1 MFDFTIN
8 MTEEEATALTP
19 AENENADAID
29 ENPERDELAAKWKK
43 RLEFARKH
51 WKSYHERCKYNRE
64 VVANI
69 DKDANPESPDYN
81 KLQANLIFGTISA
94 LVPVVYARAPE
105 ISVVPKCPHD
115 HAKAFANTLQELI
128 NAQIKEANL
137 KEIGKDTVRS
147 CVTTSIGCVKVIW
160 QDSYYTNP
168 MLKKRLDDAQDNLQ
182 HIDNLLTQLEADD
195 TNSLEEYQAKRQEL
209 VNSMTSIEKRLEAS
223 IACGVAID
231 HVLIDDLLIDPTV
244 REFSDYPNANWIAQR
259 IPMIKA
265 DAEAQFHKRLKSASL
280 YHLDGDSCRKDNVI
294 TLSDDAQQVKDDEA
308 QVIIWEIW
316 DKQNMTV
323 YTIAEGCDYFLRE
336 PYSPEYVGARFY
348 PFFLLPYAKV
358 DGQFYGPSIVDLTE
372 KLQNEHNEIREKLV
386 DHRSF
391 VHPGYFVGAD
401 IKEKDIKQIV
411 NDNEVGSIT
420 QLSVPSEN
428 LRNVLMPKTYPPI
441 DATLYDTSQLQQDW
455 EQTTGLQ
462 DAMRSSINQAKTAT
476 EAQILQNSLTGRT
489 AEFMDT
495 LESWITDIAKY
506 LAQIFVTNLDAVQVA
521 QMLGKD
527 DQTEV
532 TWEQMDRDTA
542 FQRMTISV
550 VAGTSGAPNKATE
563 QQVWGQLL
571 PTLTQLLGQI
581 MQLQMS
587 GGDPTPFVNL
597 MKETVRRFD
606 DRIEVEKFLPPQL
619 VQGQTMGNPTVP
631 VAGQAAMAGQQVSP
645 QGIGDIMAMLAQQP
659 Q

>member
-1 MFDFTIN
+1 MFDITIDPIADEQAV
-8 MTEEEATALTP
+8 TEP
-19 AENENADAID
+19 VDKSDVID

-43 RLEFARKH
+43 RIDFARRH
-51 WKSYHERCKYNRE
+51 WKSYHKRCKYNRE

-69 DKDANPESPDYN
+69 DKDAKPDTAEYN

-280 YHLDGDSCRKDNVI
+280 YHLDGDSSRKDNVI

-527 DQTEV
+527 DPAEV

-550 VAGTSGAPNKATE
+550 VAGTSGAPNKASE